1 VRCPSANLIYR
12 ALLWGTKKKKVQF
25 LTQKLVAGALAC
37 TAERFIPPDAEAFAQ
52 KNAKRLAD
60 LHASAMES
68 QKSKIRYLRS
78 LVARISTA
86 LSKVPAAIFL
96 NVSER
101 ARRRAK
107 ARRNAVQDAFL
118 EDKKAWQVWRRRQ
131 SCSH

>member
-1 VRCPSANLIYR
+1 
-12 ALLWGTKKKKVQF
+12 
-25 LTQKLVAGALAC
+25 
-37 TAERFIPPDAEAFAQ
+37 
-52 KNAKRLAD
+52 
-60 LHASAMES
+60 MES

-107 ARRNAVQDAFL
+107 ARRTAIQDAFL
-118 EDKKAWQVWRRRQ
+118 EDKKAWQV
-131 SCSH
+131 